1 MRLLEFVEKYN
12 NMANNTLKEQLLSKI
27 KITPYVSI
35 IKKDAYAQLIVD
47 KTTFEQEA
55 YDDNGVTKYRKTDK
69 IRVNSVA
76 QYVQFCRAVIELYT
90 DLEIDEDDKGFIK
103 GYDALKS
110 SGLLDILMVG
120 SDKADPLIPM
130 SELSEFKTILTM
142 KQSDIQFNETT
153 TQAFISKQIGRIS
166 DLANATLT
174 PFMDV
179 VSKKLDEIPKE
190 DLDKVVEFAKN
201 GGFKEV
207 QDMEIINLPRGCGK
221 TTNIIIEAVKT
232 GYPIITLRN
241 TMKRDIERRAEKI
254 TNKKIT
260 VYTVAEFLNDNFW
273 CDKIDK
279 KPEHILIDE
288 LPYIL
293 EELLGSKCETATMTS
308 KSLEEYY
315 GHRDLDR
322 QEIQILC
329 YKIEK
334 AVTGCHG
341 LFHFPFN
348 PALLLFL
355 IEETFKLDAVMDVNL
370 EIKLLNVVA
379 LGKYDQ

>member
-1 MRLLEFVEKYN
+1 MKLLEFVEKYN

-110 SGLLDILMVG
+110 SGLLDILMAG
-120 SDKADPLIPM
+120 SDKADPLISM

-142 KQSDIQFNETT
+142 KQSDTQFNETT

-174 PFMDV
+174 PLVDV
-179 VSKKLDEIPKE
+179 VSKKMDSLSNDELRKILDDYK
-190 DLDKVVEFAKN
+190 LSSTAN
-201 GGFKEV
+201 FKEV
-207 QDMEIINLPRGCGK
+207 
-221 TTNIIIEAVKT
+221 
-232 GYPIITLRN
+232 
-241 TMKRDIERRAEKI
+241 
-254 TNKKIT
+254 
-260 VYTVAEFLNDNFW
+260 
-273 CDKIDK
+273 
-279 KPEHILIDE
+279 
-288 LPYIL
+288 
-293 EELLGSKCETATMTS
+293 
-308 KSLEEYY
+308 
-315 GHRDLDR
+315 
-322 QEIQILC
+322 
-329 YKIEK
+329 
-334 AVTGCHG
+334 
-341 LFHFPFN
+341 
-348 PALLLFL
+348 
-355 IEETFKLDAVMDVNL
+355 
-370 EIKLLNVVA
+370 
-379 LGKYDQ
+379 

>member
-1 MRLLEFVEKYN
+1 MKILEFVERYN

-47 KTTFEQEA
+47 KTTFEQES
-55 YDDNGVTKYRKTDK
+55 YEDNGVTKYRKTDK
-69 IRVNSVA
+69 IKVNSVA

-142 KQSDIQFNETT
+142 KQSDTQFNETT
-153 TQAFISKQIGRIS
+153 TQAFISKQIERIS

-174 PFMDV
+174 PLVNV

-190 DLDKVVEFAKN
+190 DLDKVIEFAKN

-207 QDMEIINLPRGCGK
+207 
-221 TTNIIIEAVKT
+221 
-232 GYPIITLRN
+232 
-241 TMKRDIERRAEKI
+241 
-254 TNKKIT
+254 
-260 VYTVAEFLNDNFW
+260 
-273 CDKIDK
+273 
-279 KPEHILIDE
+279 
-288 LPYIL
+288 
-293 EELLGSKCETATMTS
+293 
-308 KSLEEYY
+308 
-315 GHRDLDR
+315 
-322 QEIQILC
+322 
-329 YKIEK
+329 
-334 AVTGCHG
+334 
-341 LFHFPFN
+341 
-348 PALLLFL
+348 
-355 IEETFKLDAVMDVNL
+355 
-370 EIKLLNVVA
+370 
-379 LGKYDQ
+379 

>member
-1 MRLLEFVEKYN
+1 MKLLEFVEKYN

-90 DLEIDEDDKGFIK
+90 DLKIDDDDKGFIK

-142 KQSDIQFNETT
+142 KQSDTQFNETT

-166 DLANATLT
+166 DLVNATLK
-174 PFMDV
+174 PLVDV
-179 VSKKLDEIPKE
+179 VSKKLDEVSKE
-190 DLDKVVEFAKN
+190 ELEGKILEFAKK
-201 GGFKEV
+201 GDLKKFK
-207 QDMEIINLPRGCGK
+207 
-221 TTNIIIEAVKT
+221 
-232 GYPIITLRN
+232 
-241 TMKRDIERRAEKI
+241 
-254 TNKKIT
+254 
-260 VYTVAEFLNDNFW
+260 
-273 CDKIDK
+273 
-279 KPEHILIDE
+279 
-288 LPYIL
+288 
-293 EELLGSKCETATMTS
+293 
-308 KSLEEYY
+308 
-315 GHRDLDR
+315 
-322 QEIQILC
+322 
-329 YKIEK
+329 
-334 AVTGCHG
+334 
-341 LFHFPFN
+341 
-348 PALLLFL
+348 
-355 IEETFKLDAVMDVNL
+355 
-370 EIKLLNVVA
+370 
-379 LGKYDQ
+379 

>member
-1 MRLLEFVEKYN
+1 MKIKEFVEKYN
-12 NMANNTLKEQLLSKI
+12 SLSNKQLKENFITQQV

-47 KTTFEQEA
+47 MTTFEQES

-76 QYVQFCRAVIELYT
+76 QYVQFCCAVIELYT

-142 KQSDIQFNETT
+142 KQSDTQFNETT

-174 PFMDV
+174 PLVDV

-190 DLDKVVEFAKN
+190 DLDKVVEFAKKGN
-201 GGFKEV
+201 FKEV
-207 QDMEIINLPRGCGK
+207 
-221 TTNIIIEAVKT
+221 
-232 GYPIITLRN
+232 
-241 TMKRDIERRAEKI
+241 
-254 TNKKIT
+254 
-260 VYTVAEFLNDNFW
+260 
-273 CDKIDK
+273 
-279 KPEHILIDE
+279 
-288 LPYIL
+288 
-293 EELLGSKCETATMTS
+293 
-308 KSLEEYY
+308 
-315 GHRDLDR
+315 
-322 QEIQILC
+322 
-329 YKIEK
+329 
-334 AVTGCHG
+334 
-341 LFHFPFN
+341 
-348 PALLLFL
+348 
-355 IEETFKLDAVMDVNL
+355 
-370 EIKLLNVVA
+370 
-379 LGKYDQ
+379 